1 MIESRQRSVSRCQAT
16 YRHAFYIQTIVIL
29 GLGSIVELS
38 QANCRRPISKAALLV
53 LLLAITLPDPD
64 IRSETFDDTP
74 DFGRIGRTPAHDD
87 DLW

>member
-1 MIESRQRSVSRCQAT
+1 M
-16 YRHAFYIQTIVIL
+16 QTIVIL
-29 GLGSIVELS
+29 GLGSSVELS

-53 LLLAITLPDPD
+53 LLLAITLPGPN
-64 IRSETFDDTP
+64 IRSETFDDTR